1 MPRKTARRLCSVVV
15 ALGSVQCVVAGGEA
29 RSLSRSQVVHFNGV
43 ELIAERRMTALLEGA
58 SYRSLAV
65 GRSFFAVLLRASD
78 TLILLRSRADAGQ
91 DWLVVRTSEREG
103 LRGGFWSIV
112 AMPGEDSQFVAFDV
126 RRGAAVRV
134 EVQPSGIVRSRVVQ
148 LRSDA
153 ALLNAAP
160 LRSAKSFVA
169 RGLFQRALIAVFDS
183 MGGLG
188 ELLGAPPPAVD
199 SVPIVVRQH
208 AYQGKVTASSSEA
221 HFAVSGLR
229 SSSITILLRDG
240 GVAASAG
247 AGASFAPS
255 YVWRTVRGQPM
266 ASFLANSPMG
276 YVDVV
281 SDDSVLI
288 GLFSGDVNQR
298 STELPTGGE
307 LHRFNWNG
315 QCLSRH
321 RIEGAG
327 ITAIGASGGRIF
339 GLGNG
344 LAPEVVEF
352 VVDESS
358 QGACAATPPL
368 SSGVVPR

>member
-1 MPRKTARRLCSVVV
+1 
-15 ALGSVQCVVAGGEA
+15 
-29 RSLSRSQVVHFNGV
+29 
-43 ELIAERRMTALLEGA
+43 
-58 SYRSLAV
+58 
-65 GRSFFAVLLRASD
+65 
-78 TLILLRSRADAGQ
+78 
-91 DWLVVRTSEREG
+91 
-103 LRGGFWSIV
+103 
-112 AMPGEDSQFVAFDV
+112 
-126 RRGAAVRV
+126 
-134 EVQPSGIVRSRVVQ
+134 
-148 LRSDA
+148 
-153 ALLNAAP
+153 
-160 LRSAKSFVA
+160 
-169 RGLFQRALIAVFDS
+169 
-183 MGGLG
+183 
-188 ELLGAPPPAVD
+188 
-199 SVPIVVRQH
+199 
-208 AYQGKVTASSSEA
+208 
-221 HFAVSGLR
+221 
-229 SSSITILLRDG
+229 
-240 GVAASAG
+240 
-247 AGASFAPS
+247 
-255 YVWRTVRGQPM
+255 M